1 MSEPTPRSLKTF
13 VNQIGALHREW
24 QDEFPLSHLACYVL
38 FQKDYKDVREALLSN
53 KDFELLSRN
62 IGQEWRG
69 IIAALHFGVPV
80 EEAGQLLL
88 RGPIQ
93 VALANGDGKTLSDLE
108 SVHHDGFWSVLEDTV
123 PAGADDWNSLAP
135 ADLAKAATA
144 LSNSLIFDHSDG
156 RSEAAALRSTIR
168 TAAAA
173 VQAWTPFDAAVAQG
187 MVEVGL
193 LAGNLEEILPAL
205 LAGASNAGVQVSE
218 EDRREGDVSPSVWM
232 SSALTLIEGLVELG
246 LGKQM
251 GQGIRV
257 PLSAAQRLDVSD
269 EVVEKD
275 SNGRLLRY
283 FDLRAIAEIDEL
295 LAQRVVP
302 GQIDE
307 NTFNAVRAA
316 MATTSSN
323 AMNNVANAVFSHL
336 ESGGGIQ
343 ADELVFMLK
352 ILRFS
357 RSAGLIEGDQYAE
370 FATSGHYL
378 HHLYQAASES
388 HPEAVGE
395 CVFGYLEAVPD
406 ASLPSQVGNSNA
418 GHEKLTEILQNPDT
432 VPGAVEHF
440 TVLAKEAQQLP
451 VVFEMATEE
460 RTGPPFLRRVLKT
473 LLMSEDVSKPI
484 ELVRTNW
491 SLIQDVLEK
500 EKEGPQSPET
510 FLKGLPGLDRLVV
523 GVIGSTFDVHE
534 SSLYVALLKSS
545 ADTNLVTWCSS
556 GLSAVNR
563 DAWTKEIKPQ
573 GDLVELVIELKKR
586 GARIAL
592 DFAYLDALTEYAR
605 SVAGGL
611 RKVFSKETWNQ
622 LFSLLSAGQKELFPR
637 RAYEILQESDG
648 EARGKFFDLFGDM
661 LSSGH
666 LLSDEQKAH

>member
-246 LGKQM
+246 
-251 GQGIRV
+251 
-257 PLSAAQRLDVSD
+257 
-269 EVVEKD
+269 
-275 SNGRLLRY
+275 
-283 FDLRAIAEIDEL
+283 
-295 LAQRVVP
+295 
-302 GQIDE
+302 
-307 NTFNAVRAA
+307 
-316 MATTSSN
+316 
-323 AMNNVANAVFSHL
+323 
-336 ESGGGIQ
+336 
-343 ADELVFMLK
+343 
-352 ILRFS
+352 
-357 RSAGLIEGDQYAE
+357 
-370 FATSGHYL
+370 
-378 HHLYQAASES
+378 
-388 HPEAVGE
+388 
-395 CVFGYLEAVPD
+395 
-406 ASLPSQVGNSNA
+406 
-418 GHEKLTEILQNPDT
+418 
-432 VPGAVEHF
+432 
-440 TVLAKEAQQLP
+440 
-451 VVFEMATEE
+451 
-460 RTGPPFLRRVLKT
+460 
-473 LLMSEDVSKPI
+473 
-484 ELVRTNW
+484 
-491 SLIQDVLEK
+491 
-500 EKEGPQSPET
+500 
-510 FLKGLPGLDRLVV
+510 
-523 GVIGSTFDVHE
+523 
-534 SSLYVALLKSS
+534 
-545 ADTNLVTWCSS
+545 
-556 GLSAVNR
+556 
-563 DAWTKEIKPQ
+563 
-573 GDLVELVIELKKR
+573 
-586 GARIAL
+586 
-592 DFAYLDALTEYAR
+592 
-605 SVAGGL
+605 
-611 RKVFSKETWNQ
+611 
-622 LFSLLSAGQKELFPR
+622 
-637 RAYEILQESDG
+637 
-648 EARGKFFDLFGDM
+648 
-661 LSSGH
+661 
-666 LLSDEQKAH
+666 